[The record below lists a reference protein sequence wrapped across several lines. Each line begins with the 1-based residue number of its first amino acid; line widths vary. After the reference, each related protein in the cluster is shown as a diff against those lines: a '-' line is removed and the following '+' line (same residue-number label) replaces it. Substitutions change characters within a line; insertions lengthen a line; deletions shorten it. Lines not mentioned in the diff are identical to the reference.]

1 MFGGSKPTFGATPT
15 ATSFG
20 GFSNTAATTPFGQ
33 TAFGK
38 PAAPAFGNTSTFAA
52 QPAQPSLFGTA
63 ATPAQ
68 PAGGMF
74 GASTSSAFGT
84 TAAAPT
90 AFGAFSQP
98 QQPANIF
105 GSTQAAPNTSLFG
118 QAATP
123 AFGAAKP
130 ATLGMTAFGQTPAAQ
145 PTTSLFGQTTAA
157 TSASAFGSFGQA
169 APTTTNVFGSGTASA
184 FAQPQAAAVGG
195 GVNLGTALAKYQPTM
210 GTDTLMKGGQPNS
223 VSTKQH
229 CITAM
234 KEYELKSL
242 EELRLEDYLS
252 SRKGPQAGSTAGA
265 FGFGGQ
271 ATAAQPPASGLFGST
286 VQPSAGLFGQS
297 VGQENKSLFGTS
309 AFGQPATSS
318 AFGAP
323 AQQNSFLQKPFG
335 ATAGTPFAQPQAAD
349 ASNPFGAK
357 PAFGQGASMF
367 GQAPATSA
375 APAFGQANTG
385 FGSFGTTAGQQ
396 PQQTSLFGSTPA
408 ADPNKSAFGLGTA
421 ASAANTGF
429 GFGTPATSTAGGGL
443 FGAKPA
449 TSFAAPAFGATSTA
463 NTGFGNFGMTNSSVA
478 AGGGLFNNAGG
489 MNKPATTGFGGF
501 GATTAAPL
509 NFNAGN
515 TGGSLF
521 GNAAKPGGGIFG
533 GASTL
538 GGQTQGGPVGG
549 GGGGLFGGGTGAFG
563 TGGGSLGGGGAFGSL
578 GGNTSMTGG
587 LGMGGHQQMGVGGGM
602 MQQNQQ
608 PIHQQILARVTS
620 PYGDTP
626 IFKDLRH
633 GDEAD
638 ATRATNPAAQQAV
651 MDMNNKQFKI
661 NTNSSPA
668 PVKVKAAGSV
678 TRKSLFEGL
687 EEFDGSVEGFNIKPN
702 SRRLVIKPKDKAAD
716 ISNSNSSLNS
726 SGPHSLHAALGRSQR
741 ESFNGAIPNEPTPPA
756 AATAGSGSAVFSPQQ
771 QQDTSRRES
780 WLHPKNLEMVR
791 QRNLQTGMDQQQSPH
806 NSTLNEL
813 VPRKPLE
820 TYRTSSTMRLS
831 VSTIPENPFEDQ
843 SQTSAIAIARRD
855 TFSSSDQQQQSA
867 NESGLS
873 NRSHE
878 EETTAGNRSRL
889 AIEAAAG
896 ATESADY
903 EPHPTGIVLR
913 RVGYYTIPSLDD
925 LKSYLAED
933 GSCVVPNFTIGR
945 EGYGNVFFGKELD
958 VAGLNL
964 DEIVHFRNKEIIIY
978 PDDDNKPAFNQG
990 LNREA
995 QVTLDQVWPVDKTQH
1010 VAVKDAQRLI
1020 EMDWEG
1026 KLRRVCDKNDTRFIE
1041 YRPETGSWVFRVK
1054 HFSKYGLGDSDEE
1067 DSNDK
1072 VPTDP
1077 KKPKMTALEAHY
1089 RAAAAAA
1096 AAQDNAGKMTLN
1108 SLRHAQRISEDAAR
1122 SLDPKSL
1129 VANVASSSFRPM
1141 DDSPEF
1147 MLMDKTQFFQAG
1159 AGMDFSMFEAPRQ
1172 QQQQQ
1177 QQTIVSPTARLAKEM
1192 AGNEPHKMQL
1202 MKSSLFVEDDDAS
1215 EDEVRVTVNSR
1226 FQRQRNMFQA
1236 GPSGWA
1242 DLGGASESSSPYDF
1256 GRASAGLPVSS
1267 SASVASLL
1275 QSDETSSMATG
1286 SNFGDKPKSGAI
1298 VAVASK
1304 VRPFKFVS
1312 KPKVA
1317 PVKVFGTTVPLN
1329 RSIVYEQRHRWVADL
1344 GFYKGRGLKLSF
1356 GPHNTLMVP
1365 QTLNNVR
1372 NAIEDGS
1379 VAPASLVFM
1388 PRSGNDFSPVLW
1400 QFCNFNMVH
1409 AHGSFR
1415 ETIVPHLEVQLGE
1428 GISVE
1433 IEDSQCPWLH
1443 AGTGT
1448 QLIAKHLRE
1457 SLKLRN
1463 LGALEEYGVSV
1474 WSLLYALWGQHEE
1487 LSGDPNDTNSHHTV
1501 MCRRN
1506 LFSDWL
1512 ENTLVGRD
1520 LLTKKVSSHS
1530 YLDHMLD
1537 LLSCHRVS
1545 EACDLALNYDDANL
1559 ALILAQLGSGAV
1571 FRMLMEEQLFAWQ
1584 QSKSDKFIHLNRLKM
1599 YMMAAGV
1606 NMMQSS
1612 QGTINL
1618 MEDNSWL
1625 TVVGLELWYFR
1636 APTSSITDALMEY
1649 DKAYQSEECY
1659 ADPPSPTYKGVSAA
1673 AETKKPVYDLR
1684 YHLLQ
1689 LYSKRMHSLEETL
1702 NPITHTND
1710 PMDFRLSWL
1719 LLQTL
1724 WALGYRHCSPLA
1736 EAQLTVDF
1744 ASQLENEGLWQW
1756 AIFVLLHI
1764 ESRDRRERAVQQLL
1778 LRNVSVLAQAAHN
1791 EEERFIVEQLG
1802 VPKSWVDY
1810 AKAVRAGSLG
1820 QRHLQAKHLLSAKHW
1835 AEAHEIIFQYIAPD
1849 AIINGKTEYL
1859 HRLLIQFEDT
1869 EGSSSSSSIRVPN
1882 WANQGQIFLDFIDI
1896 SSKFAQ
1902 IQNVQNIED
1911 IKARWENLKPQLS
1924 ELCSRISL
1932 LPCPTAKHR
1941 LCQTEISQSLNC
1953 LVHGMCIVS
1962 PQMQS
1967 SAVLKVALERLP
1979 MPQEFLSKELRNL
1992 LDELL
1997 EDLEQKST
2005 FRERVSGMEIH

>member
-1 MFGGSKPTFGATPT
+1 MFGGSKPAFGTTPN

-20 GFSNTAATTPFGQ
+20 SFSNTAATTPFGQ
-33 TAFGK
+33 SAFGK

-52 QPAQPSLFGTA
+52 QPAQPSLFGAA

-74 GASTSSAFGT
+74 GASTSSAFGS

-90 AFGAFSQP
+90 SFGAFSQP

-105 GSTQAAPNTSLFG
+105 GSTPAASNTSLFG

-145 PTTSLFGQTTAA
+145 PTSSLFGQTAAA

-184 FAQPQAAAVGG
+184 FAQPQPGAVAS
-195 GVNLGTALAKYQPTM
+195 GVNPGSAVAKYQPTM

-242 EELRLEDYLS
+242 EELRMEDYLS

-265 FGFGGQ
+265 FGFGSS

-286 VQPSAGLFGQS
+286 VQPSAGLFGQA
-297 VGQENKSLFGTS
+297 VGQENKSLFGAS
-309 AFGQPATSS
+309 AFGQPATTS

-335 ATAGTPFAQPQAAD
+335 ATAGTPFAQPAAD

-385 FGSFGTTAGQQ
+385 FGTFGSTAGQQ
-396 PQQTSLFGSTPA
+396 QQQTSLFGSTPA

-421 ASAANTGF
+421 ATAANTGF
-429 GFGTPATSTAGGGL
+429 GFGSPATSTAGGGL

-449 TSFAAPAFGATSTA
+449 TSFAAPAFGATSTPS
-463 NTGFGNFGMTNSSVA
+463 TGFGNFGMTNSVA
-478 AGGGLFNNAGG
+478 AGGGLFNNAGN

-501 GATTAAPL
+501 GATAAAPL

-521 GNAAKPGGGIFG
+521 GNAAKPGGGLFG
-533 GASTL
+533 GTSTL
-538 GGQTQGGPVGG
+538 GGQTQGGPVG

-563 TGGGSLGGGGAFGSL
+563 TGGGSLGGGGAFASL
-578 GGNTSMTGG
+578 GGNTSMAG
-587 LGMGGHQQMGVGGGM
+587 GMGMGAQQQMGGGGM
-602 MQQNQQ
+602 MQLSQQ

-626 IFKDLRH
+626 IFKDLRN
-633 GDEAD
+633 GNGVD

-651 MDMNNKQFKI
+651 MDMKNKQFKI
-661 NTNSSPA
+661 NIHESRVPL
-668 PVKVKAAGSV
+668 KVKATSSI

-702 SRRLVIKPKDKAAD
+702 ARRLVIKPKDKPTEAP
-716 ISNSNSSLNS
+716 NLNSSVNS
-726 SGPHSLHAALGRSQR
+726 SGPHSIHAAVGRSSR
-741 ESFNGAIPNEPTPPA
+741 ESFNGAIPNEPSPVGPA
-756 AATAGSGSAVFSPQQ
+756 SSSRSPRDSRDQ

-791 QRNLQTGMDQQQSPH
+791 QRNIQTGMDQQQSPL

-820 TYRTSSTMRLS
+820 TYRPCSTQRLS
-831 VSTIPENPFEDQ
+831 VSTIHENPFEDQ
-843 SQTSAIAIARRD
+843 SQSASAIARRD
-855 TFSSSDQQQQSA
+855 TFVSDQQQAS
-867 NESGLS
+867 NESTLS
-873 NRSHE
+873 NRTHE
-878 EETTAGNRSRL
+878 EEAALNRSRL
-889 AIEAAAG
+889 AIEAAA
-896 ATESADY
+896 EADL

-913 RVGYYTIPSLDD
+913 RAGYYTIPSLDD

-945 EGYGNVFFGKELD
+945 EGYGNVYFGKEMD

-964 DEIVHFRNKEIIIY
+964 DELVHFRNKEIIIY
-978 PDDDNKPAFNQG
+978 PDDDNKPAINQG

-1054 HFSKYGLGDSDEE
+1054 HFSKYGLEESDEE
-1067 DSNDK
+1067 CSIDK

-1077 KKPKMTALEAHY
+1077 KKPKMSALEAHY
-1089 RAAAAAA
+1089 RAAAAAGA
-1096 AAQDNAGKMTLN
+1096 QDAAQDKMTLN
-1108 SLRHAQRISEDAAR
+1108 TLRHAQRISEDAAR
-1122 SLDPKSL
+1122 SLDPKAL
-1129 VANVASSSFRPM
+1129 VTNVASHSFRPM
-1141 DDSPEF
+1141 DDSAEF

-1159 AGMDFSMFEAPRQ
+1159 AGTDFSMFEAPRQ
-1172 QQQQQ
+1172 QQP
-1177 QQTIVSPTARLAKEM
+1177 QTIVSPTALLAKEV

-1202 MKSSLFVEDDDAS
+1202 MKSSLFVDDDDI
-1215 EDEVRVTVNSR
+1215 ENEVRVTNKR
-1226 FQRQRNMFQA
+1226 FQSHRHLSQA
-1236 GPSGWA
+1236 GPNAWT
-1242 DLGGASESSSPYDF
+1242 DMGASETSSPYDF
-1256 GRASAGLPVSS
+1256 GHTTPGLPVSS

-1275 QSDETSSMATG
+1275 QSDETSSVATG
-1286 SNFGDKPKSGAI
+1286 SIFAEKPKPTAL
-1298 VAVASK
+1298 VVPSK
-1304 VRPFKFVS
+1304 VRPFKFVT

-1317 PVKVFGTTVPLN
+1317 PVKVFGTTVPLV
-1329 RSIVYEQRHRWVADL
+1329 RSLLYEHRLKWVADL
-1344 GFYKGRGLKLSF
+1344 GFYKGRSLKLTF

-1372 NAIEDGS
+1372 RAIEDGS
-1379 VAPASLVFM
+1379 VSLSSLTFM
-1388 PRSGNDFSPVLW
+1388 PRAANDLSPVLF

-1409 AHGSFR
+1409 GHASFR
-1415 ETIVPHLEVQLGE
+1415 QTIVPHLEVQLAE
-1428 GISVE
+1428 GSAVQ
-1433 IEDSQCPWLH
+1433 IEDSQCPWLQ
-1443 AGTGT
+1443 AGTAT

-1457 SLKLRN
+1457 AVKLRN

-1474 WSLLYALWGQHEE
+1474 WSLLYALWGRHEE
-1487 LSGDPNDTNSHHTV
+1487 LSDDSNDANSHHTV

-1506 LFSDWL
+1506 LFSEWL

-1520 LLTKKVSSHS
+1520 LLTKKVSSHT
-1530 YLDHMLD
+1530 YLDHMVD

-1545 EACDLALNYDDANL
+1545 EACDLALNYDDAHL
-1559 ALILAQLGSGAV
+1559 ALTLAQLGSGAV
-1571 FRMLMEEQLFAWQ
+1571 VRMLLEEQLFAWQ
-1584 QSKSDKFIHLNRLKM
+1584 QSKSDKYIHLNRLKM

-1612 QGTINL
+1612 QGVINL
-1618 MEDNSWL
+1618 MEDNNWL
-1625 TVVGLELWYFR
+1625 TVVGMELWYFR
-1636 APTSSITDALMEY
+1636 EPTSSITDALIEY
-1649 DKAYQSEECY
+1649 DKAFQSEECF
-1659 ADPPSPTYKGVSAA
+1659 AEPPSPTYKGVPT
-1673 AETKKPVYDLR
+1673 AEERKKPVYDLR

-1689 LYSKRMHSLEETL
+1689 LYSKRMHPLEETL
-1702 NPITHTND
+1702 NPITHTVD

-1724 WALGYRHCSPLA
+1724 WALGYRHCSPLT

-1756 AIFVLLHI
+1756 GIFVLLHI
-1764 ESRDRRERAVQQLL
+1764 ESRDRRERAVQQML

-1791 EEERFIVEQLG
+1791 DEERFIVEQLG
-1802 VPKSWVDY
+1802 VPKTWVDY

-1820 QRHLQAKHLLSAKHW
+1820 KRHLQAKHLLTAKHW
-1835 AEAHEIIFQYIAPD
+1835 AEAHEIIFEYIAPD
-1849 AIINGKTEYL
+1849 AIINGQTDYL

-1869 EGSSSSSSIRVPN
+1869 EGCSSGIRVPN
-1882 WANQGQIFLDFIDI
+1882 WANQGQIFLEFIDI
-1896 SSKFAQ
+1896 SSKFKQ
-1902 IQNVQNIED
+1902 IRNVQNIED

-1953 LVHGMCIVS
+1953 LVQGMCIVS

-1979 MPQEFLSKELRNL
+1979 MPQEFLSKELRTL

-1997 EDLEQKST
+1997 EDLEHK
-2005 FRERVSGMEIH
+2005 I